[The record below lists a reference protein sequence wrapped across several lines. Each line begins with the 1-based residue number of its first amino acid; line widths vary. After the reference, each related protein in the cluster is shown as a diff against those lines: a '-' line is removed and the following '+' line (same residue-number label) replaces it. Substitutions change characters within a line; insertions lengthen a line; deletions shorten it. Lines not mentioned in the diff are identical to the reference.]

1 MHKAFAPAIPCTK
14 LKTLATF
21 KSQTTRME
29 AENTICEVSP
39 SQLLNL
45 KAFTY
50 SILGIAA
57 IAVASIL
64 AKMNILLVLLV
75 IPIGYAW
82 WKWLQIRS
90 TRLKITD
97 QRIILREGVLNKT
110 TNETELYRVR
120 DSTIEEPFF
129 YRMFGCG
136 NIKIF
141 TTDEADT
148 VLHLKGYKKPHWVKD
163 QVRNYSE
170 ICRQKKRWG
179 ADNILLHDH
188 PEQG

>member
-1 MHKAFAPAIPCTK
+1 
-14 LKTLATF
+14 
-21 KSQTTRME
+21 ME
-29 AENTICEVSP
+29 AENTICEISP

-45 KAFTY
+45 KAFTI
-50 SILGIAA
+50 SIIGIAA
-57 IAVASIL
+57 VITASLL
-64 AKMNILLVLLV
+64 AQMNILLVLLV
-75 IPIGYAW
+75 IPIGYAI
-82 WKWLQIRS
+82 WKWLVIRS

-97 QRIILREGVLNKT
+97 QRIILREGVLNKR

-136 NIKIF
+136 NITIF

-148 VLHLKGYKKPHWVKD
+148 ILKLHAYKKPHWVKD
-163 QVRNYSE
+163 QVRNYAE

-188 PEQG
+188 PEQQ